1 MNRIKS
7 GTLAVCLFGG
17 LIGLVNGLFGG
28 GGGMIAVPVL
38 VKFLG
43 KKTRVAHAT
52 AIAVIFPVTVISAAV
67 YLFRGGLGAPVG
79 IPVSMGVTAG
89 GVAGAL
95 LLSKLKTEKIKW
107 IFALAMLFAGIRMLF
122 G

>member
-52 AIAVIFPVTVISAAV
+52 AIAVIFPVTVISAAG